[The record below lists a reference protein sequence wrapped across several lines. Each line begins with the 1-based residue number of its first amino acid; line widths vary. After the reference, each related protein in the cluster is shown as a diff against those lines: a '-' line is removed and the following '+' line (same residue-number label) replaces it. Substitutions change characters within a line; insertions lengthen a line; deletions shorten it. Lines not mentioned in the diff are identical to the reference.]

1 MTESKPT
8 VIGLDS
14 TSKQLQ
20 SKSGSSQK
28 SVVMGNFISR
38 CLVKFGKLFASHP
51 TQSNPELVVST
62 NIDRDSQLKAIRAK
76 IRSLEEADIKQIH
89 ILDYIKSDSFKDRV
103 SNKILSMARGSLDEK
118 LGGKQDE
125 DQESRIKKLREER
138 EILLEEDKRVQC
150 ELQKAEQ
157 ESARL
162 REVLRQKHLDLQEL
176 RGRVLQKRGVKA
188 TLEEKNCKDIYLS
201 P

>member
-125 DQESRIKKLREER
+125 DQDSRIKKLREER
-138 EILLEEDKRVQC
+138 EILLEEDRRVQS

-162 REVLRQKHLDLQEL
+162 REVLRQKQLDVQEL

-188 TLEEKNCKDIYLS
+188 TLEEKNSKDIYLC

>member
-1 MTESKPT
+1 
-8 VIGLDS
+8 
-14 TSKQLQ
+14 
-20 SKSGSSQK
+20 
-28 SVVMGNFISR
+28 MGNFISR

-103 SNKILSMARGSLDEK
+103 YNKILSMARGSLDEK

-125 DQESRIKKLREER
+125 NQENRG
-138 EILLEEDKRVQC
+138 
-150 ELQKAEQ
+150 
-157 ESARL
+157 
-162 REVLRQKHLDLQEL
+162 VLRW
-176 RGRVLQKRGVKA
+176 G
-188 TLEEKNCKDIYLS
+188 
-201 P
+201 

>member
-28 SVVMGNFISR
+28 RADMGNFISG
-38 CLVKFGKLFASHP
+38 CLVKFGRLFASHP
-51 TQSNPELVVST
+51 TQSNPELLVST
-62 NIDRDSQLKAIRAK
+62 NVDQDSQLKTIRAK
-76 IRSLEEADIKQIH
+76 IRSLEEADLKQVH

-103 SNKILSMARGSLDEK
+103 FNKILSMARGSLDEK

-125 DQESRIKKLREER
+125 NQEN
-138 EILLEEDKRVQC
+138 
-150 ELQKAEQ
+150 
-157 ESARL
+157 
-162 REVLRQKHLDLQEL
+162 
-176 RGRVLQKRGVKA
+176 RGVSR
-188 TLEEKNCKDIYLS
+188 LG
-201 P
+201 